1 VKKILISLILLL
13 PISAYSFED
22 LYLECGKTDGYFSI
36 VFGLT
41 QPLKDSL
48 GSMAQTRDKIRV
60 QIATSEFNQFKS
72 GSSYEGWADDSSI
85 SIGFMRNYLI
95 DRIEGKAFKLKDKY
109 YSAEEQSRNL
119 EQCRREAGVK
129 GTNPSWC
136 LSYHKETYTEK
147 IYLGDCSKIS
157 KSTAKRYADMLHTP
171 KAKPKKKF

>member
-1 VKKILISLILLL
+1 MRKN
-13 PISAYSFED
+13 
-22 LYLECGKTDGYFSI
+22 DGYFSI

-41 QPLKDSL
+41 HPLKDSL

-109 YSAEEQSRNL
+109 YSAEEQRRNL
-119 EQCRREAGVK
+119 EQCRREAD
-129 GTNPSWC
+129 NPSWC
-136 LSYHKETYTEK
+136 LIDLKETYTEK

-157 KSTAKRYADMLHTP
+157 KSTANRYADMLHTP